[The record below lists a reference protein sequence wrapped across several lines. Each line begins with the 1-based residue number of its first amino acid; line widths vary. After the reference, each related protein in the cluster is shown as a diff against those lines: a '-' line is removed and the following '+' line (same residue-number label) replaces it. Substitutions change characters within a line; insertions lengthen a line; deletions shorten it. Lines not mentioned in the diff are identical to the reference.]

1 LALITA
7 EFSWRISGRL
17 WRQQPVGPSV
27 WGHPLGYLVAVMTVA
42 VVVEEGLM
50 LVEIAVVA

>member
-1 LALITA
+1 
-7 EFSWRISGRL
+7 
-17 WRQQPVGPSV
+17 
-27 WGHPLGYLVAVMTVA
+27 LGYLVAVMTVA